1 MGAGEMIVP
10 PKTPLTKHEIPP
22 EDVMSFFEID
32 QANKALKD
40 VDFSVHEEV
49 RTLVELFR
57 DTDPQV
63 VLRAHTQLRKVLKDI
78 ASASGMIEKHEVTA
92 VSQEGNSVKLT
103 RTASRVSAALPE
115 NKLNAIYQ
123 DKPTFAAEYLPSS
136 DDAGEEGRNEGDP
149 NDGTDGV
156 GEIRG
161 SDPIRFG
168 D

>member
-1 MGAGEMIVP
+1 MP

-22 EDVMSFFEID
+22 KDVMSFFEVD
-32 QANKALKD
+32 QASKALSD

-49 RTLVELFR
+49 STLVELFR

-78 ASASGMIEKHEVTA
+78 ANSSGLIEKQEVTA
-92 VSQEGNSVKLT
+92 ISQEGNSVKLT

-115 NKLNAIYQ
+115 SKLKSIYE
-123 DKPTFAAEYLPSS
+123 DKPTFAAEYLPSREDDS
-136 DDAGEEGRNEGDP
+136 DQEGGSSSDAS
-149 NDGTDGV
+149 DGANGN
-156 GEIRG
+156 GEIGG

-168 D
+168 N